1 MPKTKG
7 FRRKTRHKLKRG
19 LRERGLSPL
28 TRALQEF
35 DEGDRVYIKIDSS
48 VHKGMPY
55 PRYQGAN
62 GVIKE
67 RRGRA
72 YLVEIKDGGKK
83 KIMISRPQHLVKI

>member
-7 FRRKTRHKLKRG
+7 FRRKTRSKLRRK

-35 DEGDRVYIKIDSS
+35 EEGDIVYIKIDSS

-55 PRYQGAN
+55 PRYHGAN
-62 GVIKE
+62 GVIKQK
-67 RRGRA
+67 RGRA

-83 KIMISRPQHLVKI
+83 KILISRPQHLVKI